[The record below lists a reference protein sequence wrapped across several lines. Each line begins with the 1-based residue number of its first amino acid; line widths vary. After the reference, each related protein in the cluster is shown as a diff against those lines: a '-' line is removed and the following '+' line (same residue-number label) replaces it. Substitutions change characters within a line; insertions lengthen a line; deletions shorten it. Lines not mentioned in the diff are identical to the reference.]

1 MNQIPQ
7 KNSIIVKMVTV
18 VESLAGAAGPWTDL
32 ECLENWGR
40 VRAQDVPTDNR
51 ISVMEM
57 IESI

>member
-1 MNQIPQ
+1 M
-7 KNSIIVKMVTV
+7 IVKMVTV

-57 IESI
+57 IERI